1 MTTTIRRRTT
11 ASGTR
16 QRRRRGVAVAAAV
29 LTPLLVWSIA
39 VPLLGDDLA
48 VRPGSGA
55 DPALTVGPAV
65 IAAVS
70 LLAALL
76 GWALLAVLEAR
87 THRARPVWLAAAGVV
102 LALSLAGPLTSAVS
116 TSSALTLV
124 AMHIG
129 VAAVLIPLLAATSDS
144 HHV

>member
-1 MTTTIRRRTT
+1 MTQTTEPSTT

-16 QRRRRGVAVAAAV
+16 QRRRGAAVTAAV

-39 VPLLGDDLA
+39 VPLLGVDLA
-48 VRPGSGA
+48 VRPGSDA
-55 DPALTVGPAV
+55 DPARTVGPAV

-102 LALSLAGPLTSAVS
+102 LLLSLAGPLTSAVN
-116 TSSALTLV
+116 TSAALTLV
-124 AMHIG
+124 VMHVG